1 MNINKSGLFHY
12 TGSGLENVYLK
23 SGFEIH
29 ETSYGEGY
37 SIMNVENLHRVLGLD
52 IVRNVSGLNG
62 AHIRF
67 LRKELDLAQ
76 KALAD
81 VIGVTE
87 DTIRNWETGRV
98 EINKAADLV
107 LRKYYIEYVD
117 GDGSIHEMIERI
129 ANLDRVDY
137 HIQLEFRDSEKEWHT
152 ANLAA

>member
-1 MNINKSGLFHY
+1 MKNNKSELFHY
-12 TGSGLENVYLK
+12 TGSGLDNVYLK

-52 IVRNVSGLNG
+52 IIRNVSGLNG
-62 AHIRF
+62 EQIRF

-107 LRKYYIEYVD
+107 LRKYYSEYVN

-129 ANLDRVDY
+129 ANLDRAEY